1 MIRPMNFHMPTD
13 EEIHTAFE
21 QGEASVMALFHEV
34 AAQVTELAQQLAKQ
48 SDLLQELQARLA
60 KSSRNS
66 SKPPSSDGY
75 GTVKRTESLRKSG
88 EKPNGGQPGHD
99 GQTLMASAYPDR
111 VETYEVSRCAHC
123 QASLADM
130 ASVGYE
136 ERQVFEIPA
145 IRIEVTAHRA
155 EIKVCPAC
163 GRASKG
169 SFPQSVSQA
178 VQYGPAVNT
187 WASYFTNQH
196 HIPVERTTEI
206 FADLVQHRVSEATVL
221 KASEHL
227 ERCIAPST
235 AAVKERLRDAEVLHV
250 DESGLR
256 VAGKLHW
263 LHVASTDC
271 LTSYE
276 VHAKRGQEAMDDA
289 GILGAF
295 NGTAVHDHWKPYFK
309 YDGCHHALCNAHHL
323 RELRFIETQYHQPW
337 AKEMAELLLEI
348 KAAVAATPAPAMSLL
363 PPEREAFE
371 TRYDAVVQS
380 GFDANPAPVS
390 SSDGEVKKRG
400 RPKQPPPVNLLIR
413 LRDFKGEVLA
423 FMSDFRV
430 PFDNNQGERDVRMVK
445 VKQKVS
451 GGFRTLEGAKRFG
464 RIRGY
469 ISTARKNAQNV
480 FEALRDAFDGHP
492 FIPASEI
499 Q

>member
-34 AAQVTELAQQLAKQ
+34 TAQVTELAQQLAKQ

-75 GTVKRTESLRKSG
+75 GKVKRTESLRKSG
-88 EKPNGGQPGHD
+88 DKPNGGQPGHA

-163 GRASKG
+163 GRVSKG

-206 FADLVQHRVSEATVL
+206 FEDLVQHRVSEATVL

-263 LHVASTDC
+263 LHVASTDY

-309 YDGCHHALCNAHHL
+309 YDGCHHALCNAHPL